1 MKPYYAD
8 ESVTLY
14 NCDCREFLAP
24 VCAMTLA
31 DPPYGETSLTWD
43 RWPDGWLAIIG
54 SDSLW
59 CFGSMR
65 MFLENRDQFSGW
77 KFAQDIVWEKQNG
90 SGFQA
95 DRFKRVHE
103 GVSHWYRGEWANV
116 YKSIVT
122 TPDAIKR
129 QVRRKRRPPHMG
141 HIEADAYV
149 SEDGGPR
156 MMRSVLYARNC
167 HGFAEHPTQK
177 PIAILQP
184 LIEYSCPPGGT
195 VYVPFA
201 GVGSELEA
209 AKFLG
214 RKAIGVEIDERYCE
228 ATAKRLSSH
237 LPFNQESA

>member
-1 MKPYYAD
+1 MQPYYAD
-8 ESVTLY
+8 DSVTLY
-14 NCDCREFLAP
+14 HGDCREFHAP
-24 VCAMTLA
+24 VCDMTLA
-31 DPPYGETSLTWD
+31 DPPYGDTSLAWD
-43 RWPDGWLAIIG
+43 RWPDGWLMNVG
-54 SDSLW
+54 GDSLW

-65 MFLENRDQFSGW
+65 MFLEHRDEFRDW
-77 KFAQDIVWEKQNG
+77 KFAQDLVWEKQNG
-90 SGFQA
+90 SSFHN

-103 GVSHWYRGEWANV
+103 GVSQFYRGEWSCI
-116 YKSIVT
+116 YKAVVT

-141 HIEADAYV
+141 HIDASAYT

-177 PIAILQP
+177 PVTILQP

-195 VYVPFA
+195 VYVPFS
-201 GVGSELEA
+201 GVGSELETA
-209 AKFLG
+209 RFLG
-214 RKAIGVEIDERYCE
+214 RKAIGIEIDERYCE

-237 LPFNQESA
+237 LPLAQGIA